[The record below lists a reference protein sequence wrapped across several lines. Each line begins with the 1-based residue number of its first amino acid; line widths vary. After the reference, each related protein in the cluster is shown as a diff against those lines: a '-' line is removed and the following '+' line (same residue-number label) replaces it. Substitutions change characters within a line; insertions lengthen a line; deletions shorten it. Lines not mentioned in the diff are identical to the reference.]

1 GLFML
6 PHPLVFI
13 VIIGIIAF
21 MIGRV
26 QLTLFTVIGFLLID
40 NLGYWSETMNTLGLV
55 ITSALVSIV
64 IGIPIGIWCAYSKT
78 ASRIITPL
86 LDFMQT
92 M

>member
-1 GLFML
+1 MIPKLPIAEWIQSIVDWMGIHLAGLFNVISSIIEAVVGFFSGLFML

-40 NLGYWSETMNTLGLV
+40 NLGYWV
-55 ITSALVSIV
+55 
-64 IGIPIGIWCAYSKT
+64 K
-78 ASRIITPL
+78 
-86 LDFMQT
+86 Q
-92 M
+92 